1 MTKEEKVH
9 EILKRLRKIY
19 PNPITA
25 LNFKTP
31 FELLIAT
38 IMAAQCTDVLVNKI
52 TPELFKK
59 YPDAKS
65 MAKASYDDVDKII
78 SKVTFHVNKAK
89 NIVEASKM
97 MVEKHGGEVPKT
109 MQELDDL
116 PGVARKTANVVLGN
130 AYKINEGVVVD
141 THVMRLAPKL
151 GLTENDN
158 DPVKIE
164 EELMKIVPQKD
175 WADFANMIILC
186 SREFYPKRAN
196 DYSAGPLEG
205 LFISSYNRAII
216 TQIIA
221 H

>member
-1 MTKEEKVH
+1 MTRQEKAL
-9 EILKRLRKIY
+9 EIMKRLRPIY

-25 LNFKTP
+25 LNFRTP

-38 IMAAQCTDVLVNKI
+38 IMAAQCTDKLVNTI

-65 MAKASYDDVDKII
+65 MAKATAAEVDKII

-109 MQELDDL
+109 MKELDAL

-175 WADFANMIILC
+175 WADFSNMLILC

-205 LFISSYNRAII
+205 LFIN
-216 TQIIA
+216 
-221 H
+221 

>member
-1 MTKEEKVH
+1 MTKEEKVA
-9 EILKRLRKIY
+9 EITKRLRKIY
-19 PNPITA
+19 PKPITA
-25 LNFKTP
+25 LNFKSP

-52 TPELFKK
+52 TPELFKT
-59 YPDAKS
+59 YPDAKAMS
-65 MAKASYDDVDKII
+65 KASYDDVDKII

-164 EELMKIVPQKD
+164 EELMKIVPRDD

-196 DYSAGPLEG
+196 DYSSGPLEG
-205 LFISSYNRAII
+205 LFIK
-216 TQIIA
+216 
-221 H
+221 

>member
-1 MTKEEKVH
+1 MTKQDKVA
-9 EILKRLRKIY
+9 EITKRLRKIY
-19 PNPITA
+19 PKPITA
-25 LNFKTP
+25 LDFKTP

-52 TPELFKK
+52 TPDLFKE

-65 MAKASYDDVDKII
+65 MAKATPAEVDKII

-89 NIVEASKM
+89 NIVEASKI
-97 MVEKHGGEVPKT
+97 MVEKHNGEVPKT
-109 MQELDDL
+109 MEELDAL

-130 AYKINEGVVVD
+130 AYKINAGVVVD

-196 DYSAGPLEG
+196 DYSSGPLEG
-205 LFISSYNRAII
+205 LFIK
-216 TQIIA
+216 
-221 H
+221 

>member
-1 MTKEEKVH
+1 MTKEEKVK
-9 EILKRLRKIY
+9 EIIKRLKPIY

-38 IMAAQCTDVLVNKI
+38 IMAAQCTDKLVNTI

-59 YPDAKS
+59 YPDAKAMS
-65 MAKASYDDVDKII
+65 KATPAEVDKII

-175 WADFANMIILC
+175 WADFSNMLILC

-205 LFISSYNRAII
+205 LFVKL
-216 TQIIA
+216 
-221 H
+221 

>member
-1 MTKEEKVH
+1 MTKEDKVN
-9 EILKRLRKIY
+9 EIIKRLRPIY

-25 LNFKTP
+25 LNFRTP

-38 IMAAQCTDVLVNKI
+38 IMAAQCTDKLVNTI

-65 MAKASYDDVDKII
+65 MAKATAAEVDKII

-97 MVEKHGGEVPKT
+97 MVEKHGGEVPKS
-109 MQELDDL
+109 MEELDAL

-175 WADFANMIILC
+175 WADFSNMLILC

-205 LFISSYNRAII
+205 LFIN
-216 TQIIA
+216 
-221 H
+221 

>member
-1 MTKEEKVH
+1 MTKEEKVL
-9 EILKRLRKIY
+9 EIIERLRKIY
-19 PNPITA
+19 PHPITA
-25 LNFKTP
+25 LDFKSP

-52 TPELFKK
+52 TPELFKR
-59 YPDAKS
+59 YPDAKA
-65 MAKASYDDVDKII
+65 MAKASPAEVDAII

-109 MQELDDL
+109 MEELDAL

-130 AYKINEGVVVD
+130 AYKINSGVVVD

-175 WADFANMIILC
+175 WADFSNMLILC
-186 SREFYPKRAN
+186 SREFYPKRKN

-205 LFISSYNRAII
+205 LFVK
-216 TQIIA
+216 
-221 H
+221 

>member
-1 MTKEEKVH
+1 MNKKDKVI
-9 EILKRLRKIY
+9 EITKRLRKIY

-31 FELLIAT
+31 FELLVGT

-52 TPELFKK
+52 TPDLFKK
-59 YPDAKS
+59 YPDPKA
-65 MAKASYDDVDKII
+65 MAKASPEEVDKVI
-78 SKVTFHVNKAK
+78 SKVTFHINKAK
-89 NIVEASKM
+89 NIVEASKQ
-97 MVEKHGGEVPKT
+97 MVEKHNGEVPKN
-109 MQELDDL
+109 MEDLDAL

-164 EELMKIVPQKD
+164 EELMKIVPRDD

-205 LFISSYNRAII
+205 LFV
-216 TQIIA
+216 
-221 H
+221 

>member
-1 MTKEEKVH
+1 MTKDEKVA
-9 EILKRLRKIY
+9 EITKRLRKIY

-59 YPDAKS
+59 YPDAKAMS
-65 MAKASYDDVDKII
+65 KTSYEEVDNMI

-89 NIVEASKM
+89 NIVEASKQL
-97 MVEKHGGEVPKT
+97 VEKHSGEVPKN
-109 MQELDDL
+109 MEDLDAL
-116 PGVARKTANVVLGN
+116 PGVARKTANVVLCN
-130 AYKINEGVVVD
+130 AYKINSGVVVD

-151 GLTENDN
+151 GLTENDS

-164 EELMKIVPQKD
+164 AELMKIIPRED
-175 WADFANMIILC
+175 WADFANMLILC

-205 LFISSYNRAII
+205 LFV
-216 TQIIA
+216 
-221 H
+221 

>member
-1 MTKEEKVH
+1 MTKEEKVL
-9 EILKRLRKIY
+9 EIMKRLRPIY
-19 PNPITA
+19 PKPITA
-25 LNFKTP
+25 LNFQNP

-38 IMAAQCTDVLVNKI
+38 IMAAQCTDVLVNKV

-65 MAKASYDDVDKII
+65 MSKARWEDIDTII
-78 SKVTFHVNKAK
+78 SKITFHVAKAK
-89 NIVEASKM
+89 NISAASRIIA
-97 MVEKHGGEVPKT
+97 EKHNNQVPKT
-109 MQELDDL
+109 MEELDAL

-175 WADFANMIILC
+175 WADFSNMLILC
-186 SREFYPKRAN
+186 SREFYPKRKN

-205 LFISSYNRAII
+205 LFVK
-216 TQIIA
+216 
-221 H
+221 

>member
-1 MTKEEKVH
+1 MTKEEKVA
-9 EILKRLRKIY
+9 EITKRLRKIY

-38 IMAAQCTDVLVNKI
+38 IMAAQCTDVLVNRI
-52 TPELFKK
+52 TPELFKE

-65 MAKASYDDVDKII
+65 MAKATPAHVDKII
-78 SKVTFHVNKAK
+78 SKVTFHINKAK

-97 MVEKHGGEVPKT
+97 MVEKHDGEVPKT

-130 AYKINEGVVVD
+130 AYKINSGVVVD

-175 WADFANMIILC
+175 WADFSNMIILC

-205 LFISSYNRAII
+205 LFVK
-216 TQIIA
+216 
-221 H
+221 

>member
-1 MTKEEKVH
+1 MTKEEKVA
-9 EILKRLRKIY
+9 EITKRLRKIY

-31 FELLIAT
+31 FELLIGT
-38 IMAAQCTDVLVNKI
+38 IMAAQCTDKLVNSI
-52 TPELFKK
+52 TPDLFKK
-59 YPDAKS
+59 YPDPKA
-65 MAKASYDDVDKII
+65 MAKATLAEVDKII
-78 SKVTFHVNKAK
+78 SKVTFHINKAK
-89 NIVEASKM
+89 NIVEASKQ
-97 MVEKHGGEVPKT
+97 MVEKHSGEVPKN
-109 MQELDDL
+109 MQDLDDL

-164 EELMKIVPQKD
+164 EELMKIVPKKD

-205 LFISSYNRAII
+205 LFI
-216 TQIIA
+216 
-221 H
+221 

>member
-1 MTKEEKVH
+1 MTKEEKVA
-9 EILKRLRKIY
+9 EITKRLRKIY

-59 YPDAKS
+59 YPDAKAMS
-65 MAKASYDDVDKII
+65 KASYDEVDKII
-78 SKVTFHVNKAK
+78 SRVTFHVNKSK

-97 MVEKHGGEVPKT
+97 LVEKHAGVVPKNI
-109 MQELDDL
+109 EDLDAL
-116 PGVARKTANVVLGN
+116 PGVARKTANVVLCN
-130 AYKINEGVVVD
+130 AYKINSGVVVD

-164 EELMKIVPQKD
+164 EELMKIVPRED
-175 WADFANMIILC
+175 WADFASMIILC

-205 LFISSYNRAII
+205 LFI
-216 TQIIA
+216 
-221 H
+221 

>member
-1 MTKEEKVH
+1 MTREEKVL
-9 EILKRLRKIY
+9 EIIKRLRKIY
-19 PNPITA
+19 PHPKTA
-25 LNFKTP
+25 LNFKSP

-38 IMAAQCTDVLVNKI
+38 IMAAQCTDVLVNKVS
-52 TPELFKK
+52 PDLFSK

-65 MAKASYDDVDKII
+65 MAKTSPAEVDALI
-78 SKVTFHVNKAK
+78 SKVTFHANKAK

-97 MVEKHGGEVPKT
+97 MVEKYNGEVPKT
-109 MQELDDL
+109 MEELDAL

-130 AYKINEGVVVD
+130 AYGINEGVVVD

-151 GLTENDN
+151 GLTDNDK

-164 EELMKIVPQKD
+164 EELMRIVPQKD
-175 WADFANMIILC
+175 WADFSNMLILC

-205 LFISSYNRAII
+205 LFI
-216 TQIIA
+216 
-221 H
+221 

>member
-1 MTKEEKVH
+1 MTREEKVL
-9 EILKRLRKIY
+9 EIIKRLRKIY
-19 PNPITA
+19 PHPKTA
-25 LNFKTP
+25 LNFKSP

-38 IMAAQCTDVLVNKI
+38 IMAAQCTDVLVNKVS
-52 TPELFKK
+52 PDLFSK

-65 MAKASYDDVDKII
+65 MAKASPAEVDALI
-78 SKVTFHVNKAK
+78 SKVTFHANKAK

-97 MVEKHGGEVPKT
+97 MVEKYNGEVPKT
-109 MQELDDL
+109 MEELDAL

-130 AYKINEGVVVD
+130 AYGINEGVVVD

-151 GLTENDN
+151 GLTDNDK

-164 EELMKIVPQKD
+164 EELMRIVPQKD
-175 WADFANMIILC
+175 WADFSNMLILC

-205 LFISSYNRAII
+205 LFI
-216 TQIIA
+216 
-221 H
+221 

>member
-1 MTKEEKVH
+1 MTKEEKVA
-9 EILKRLRKIY
+9 EITKRLRKIY
-19 PNPITA
+19 PKPITA

-59 YPDAKS
+59 YPDAKAMS
-65 MAKASYDDVDKII
+65 KATTEEIDKII
-78 SKVTFHVNKAK
+78 QKVTFHVNKAK
-89 NIVEASKM
+89 NIVEASKQ
-97 MVEKHGGEVPKT
+97 MVKKHGGEVPKT
-109 MQELDDL
+109 MEELDAL

-130 AYKINEGVVVD
+130 AYKINSGVVVD

-164 EELMKIVPQKD
+164 AELMKIVPRDD
-175 WADFANMIILC
+175 WADFANMMILC

-196 DYSAGPLEG
+196 DYSAGPLQG
-205 LFISSYNRAII
+205 LCV
-216 TQIIA
+216 
-221 H
+221 

>member
-1 MTKEEKVH
+1 MTKEEKVA
-9 EILKRLRKIY
+9 EITKRLRKIY

-31 FELLIAT
+31 FELLIGT
-38 IMAAQCTDVLVNKI
+38 IMAAQCTDKLVNSI
-52 TPELFKK
+52 TPDLFKK
-59 YPDAKS
+59 YPDPKA
-65 MAKASYDDVDKII
+65 MAKATLEEVDKII
-78 SKVTFHVNKAK
+78 SKVTFHINKAK
-89 NIVEASKM
+89 NIVEASKQ
-97 MVEKHGGEVPKT
+97 MVEKHSGEVPKN
-109 MQELDDL
+109 MQDLDDL

-164 EELMKIVPQKD
+164 EELMKIVPKKD

-205 LFISSYNRAII
+205 LFI
-216 TQIIA
+216 
-221 H
+221 

>member
-1 MTKEEKVH
+1 MTKEDKVN
-9 EILKRLRKIY
+9 EIIKRLRPIY

-25 LNFKTP
+25 LNFRTP

-38 IMAAQCTDVLVNKI
+38 IMAAQCTDKLVNTI

-65 MAKASYDDVDKII
+65 MAKATAAEVDKII

-97 MVEKHGGEVPKT
+97 MVEKHDGEVPKT
-109 MQELDDL
+109 MEELDAL
-116 PGVARKTANVVLGN
+116 PSVARKTANVVLGN

-175 WADFANMIILC
+175 WADFSNMLILC

-205 LFISSYNRAII
+205 LFIN
-216 TQIIA
+216 
-221 H
+221 